1 MSAERILGVVQI
13 LIALTSLSL
22 GITMM
27 SVSLPSDGPKPT
39 SVYTGYT
46 IWGSV
51 MFIVS
56 GALLIAEEDPGAY
69 LCSICISSVMAI
81 IGIIITAF
89 SLRNFSFSYPL
100 CDYVLMPE
108 KCATNYSML
117 MGMDG
122 VVLTLSVLEFCI
134 AVSVFVL
141 LYCW

>member
-69 LCSICISSVMAI
+69 L
-81 IGIIITAF
+81 
-89 SLRNFSFSYPL
+89 
-100 CDYVLMPE
+100 
-108 KCATNYSML
+108 
-117 MGMDG
+117 GMDG